1 MWTSVS
7 QVRVSTVERALISS
21 VDTVAR
27 ARTVTPAPTV
37 HDVRTVG
44 LHVLPSRALSYSYT
58 VTSGLR
64 TSNFNKLT

>member
-37 HDVRTVG
+37 HDVRTRSAITSV
-44 LHVLPSRALSYSYT
+44 VL
-58 VTSGLR
+58 
-64 TSNFNKLT
+64 